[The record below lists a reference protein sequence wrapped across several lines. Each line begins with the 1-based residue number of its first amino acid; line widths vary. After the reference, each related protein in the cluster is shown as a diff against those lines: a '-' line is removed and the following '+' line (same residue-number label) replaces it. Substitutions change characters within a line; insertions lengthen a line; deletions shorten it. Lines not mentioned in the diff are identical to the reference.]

1 MGQAGDP
8 FSGEMIIGAFS
19 THYYVTPINICMVT
33 KGGGDATQYTP
44 LAVGAG
50 NTLFAA
56 MR

>member
-1 MGQAGDP
+1 
-8 FSGEMIIGAFS
+8 MIIGAFS